1 MIRRLKMIGS
11 ALSQLG
17 CVILTW
23 DVTTTNPNESIS
35 SRAYRLDTKLKSFIN
50 RVFFWQKDHCKSAYD
65 YDLKLAYNLIKQH
78 EDREDVQTKPA

>member
-1 MIRRLKMIGS
+1 MIKRLRMVGS

-17 CVILTW
+17 CVLFTW

-35 SRAYRLDTKLKSFIN
+35 SRAYRLDTNLKSFIN
-50 RVFFWQKDHCKSAYD
+50 GIFFWQKDHCKSAYD

-78 EDREDVQTKPA
+78 EDRDDIQTKST

>member
-1 MIRRLKMIGS
+1 MIKRLKMIGS

-17 CVILTW
+17 CVTLTW

-35 SRAYRLDTKLKSFIN
+35 SRAYRLDTRLKSFIN
-50 RVFFWQKDHCKSAYD
+50 GVFFLQKDHCKSAYD

-78 EDREDVQTKPA
+78 EDREDVQTKST

>member
-17 CVILTW
+17 SVLFTW

-35 SRAYRLDTKLKSFIN
+35 SRAYRLDTKLKSFVNGI
-50 RVFFWQKDHCKSAYD
+50 FFWQKDHCKSAYD
-65 YDLKLAYNLIKQH
+65 YDLKLAYNLIKQY
-78 EDREDVQTKPA
+78 EDREDVQTKST

>member
-1 MIRRLKMIGS
+1 MIKRLKMIGS

-35 SRAYRLDTKLKSFIN
+35 SRAYRLDTRLKSFVNGI
-50 RVFFWQKDHCKSAYD
+50 FFWQKNHCKSAYD
-65 YDLKLAYNLIKQH
+65 YDLRLAYNLIKQH
-78 EDREDVQTKPA
+78 EDREDVQTKST

>member
-1 MIRRLKMIGS
+1 MIKRLKMIGS

-35 SRAYRLDTKLKSFIN
+35 SRAYRLDTRLKSLIN
-50 RVFFWQKDHCKSAYD
+50 GIFFWQKDHCKSAYD
-65 YDLKLAYNLIKQH
+65 YDLKLAYNLIRQH
-78 EDREDVQTKPA
+78 EDREDVQTKST